1 MIGRQSCPGCWYSGA
16 AHLEDC
22 PESLRNKYPETTR
35 EDLLKEIMAD
45 PGNKLFG
52 KPLSEIQRMI
62 CVEESLGNPSRTI
75 LLAALELAVA
85 ELNEWNDTY
94 NMKRETP
101 EDWIKTAEE
110 ALKEKPE

>member
-1 MIGRQSCPGCWYSGA
+1 MSYT
-16 AHLEDC
+16 
-22 PESLRNKYPETTR
+22 PEQLANLDAELAYWNELG
-35 EDLLKEIMAD
+35 DLLKEIMAD

-62 CVEESLGNPSRTI
+62 CVEESLGSPSRTI